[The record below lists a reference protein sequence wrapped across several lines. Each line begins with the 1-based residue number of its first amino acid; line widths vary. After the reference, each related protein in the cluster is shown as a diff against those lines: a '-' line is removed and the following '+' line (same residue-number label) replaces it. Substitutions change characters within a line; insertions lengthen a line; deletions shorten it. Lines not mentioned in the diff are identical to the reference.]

1 MQISGPSSCRLICC
15 WEMAGTAGL
24 WLLAWLLSLN
34 LPFYSSAGPGWES
47 TVSPGGKLSLNWFLM
62 VTESH
67 GVTVTSHGAPS
78 DPAALDSTKTTKYT
92 RFRPVLGENN
102 HKNISDPS
110 NIQNTKTFESV
121 SKLIFVHVG
130 VPEILIT
137 SRSDIILWQVLLNQ
151 RI

>member
-1 MQISGPSSCRLICC
+1 M
-15 WEMAGTAGL
+15 
-24 WLLAWLLSLN
+24 
-34 LPFYSSAGPGWES
+34 
-47 TVSPGGKLSLNWFLM
+47 SLNWFLM

-137 SRSDIILWQVLLNQ
+137 SRSDIIL
-151 RI
+151 